1 MLQVLFLITGFLP
14 LIYGARLLVDGASA
28 IAKRFNVSDL
38 VIGLTIVAFG
48 TSAPEL
54 VVNLI
59 ASYNENS
66 SIVLGN
72 VLGSNIFNILGII
85 GIAALMYPLQVK
97 SRTTWIEVPLCFLA
111 AIVVLVMSQK
121 QVIDGAA
128 INRIERTDGLLL
140 LLFFSIFI
148 AYSFHTASSETAV
161 EAVMIK
167 KNSTVRSLISVLLG
181 LALLIAGGQLIV
193 QSAVRI
199 AAQLGIPE
207 RIIALTIV
215 SIGTSLPELATSA
228 VAAYKKNVDIAI
240 GNIVGS
246 NIFNVF
252 FILGLSAVISPVQV
266 GSSSDFDLIVHT
278 SSMALLFALIL
289 FGKGRRIDRIEG
301 ALFVGLYVVYIVSLL
316 RIS

>member
-1 MLQVLFLITGFLP
+1 MLQILILIIGFLP
-14 LIYGARLLVDGASA
+14 LVYGARMLVDGASA
-28 IAKRFNVSDL
+28 IAQRFNVSDL

-59 ASYNENS
+59 AAYNENS

-72 VLGSNIFNILGII
+72 VLGSNIFNVLGII
-85 GIAALMYPLQVK
+85 GIAAIIYPLQVK
-97 SRTTWIEVPLCFLA
+97 SCTTWIEVPLCFLA
-111 AIVVLVMSQK
+111 ALVVLVMSQK

-128 INRIERTDGLLL
+128 LNRLERTDGLLL
-140 LLFFSIFI
+140 LLFFSIFL
-148 AYSFHTASSETAV
+148 AYSFHTASNETAV
-161 EAVMIK
+161 EAVTVK

-193 QSAVRI
+193 RSAVRI

-252 FILGLSAVISPVQV
+252 FVLGLSAVISPVHV
-266 GSSSDFDLIVHT
+266 ASSSGCTRPI
-278 SSMALLFALIL
+278 
-289 FGKGRRIDRIEG
+289 
-301 ALFVGLYVVYIVSLL
+301 
-316 RIS
+316 